1 MKLLRVGELGQ
12 EKIAALDSK
21 NIIRDLSNRV
31 SDLTSETFNNEY
43 LDKVKNIDLAKQKE
57 INPQTRIGPFV
68 NNPKNY
74 FCVGKNFHLHALE
87 VGSKAPK
94 DPMIFS
100 KANCISGPNDNIIIP
115 KDSKKVDWECEIG
128 VCLKEDVY
136 QIKENES
143 EKYIGGYFL
152 ANDVSARDFQLEKSG
167 QFIIGKSSPT
177 FGPIGPYLV
186 TPDEIDNAQHLK
198 MKTIVNGKIMQDG
211 NTKDMIHSINYVI
224 SYLSTFIK
232 LNRGDLIIFGTPDG
246 VGAGIKPNPVFLK
259 DGDMIELEIEGLGKQ
274 KHKVTNQS

>member
-21 NIIRDLSNRV
+21 NIIRDLSNQV

-43 LDKVKNIDLAKQKE
+43 LEKVKNINLSKQKE
-57 INPQTRIGPFV
+57 ISSETRLGPFI

-74 FCVGKNFHLHALE
+74 FCVGKNFINHIKELN
-87 VGSKAPK
+87 SSTPK
-94 DPMIFS
+94 NPMIFS
-100 KANCISGPNDNIIIP
+100 KANCISGPNDDIIIP

-128 VCLKEDVY
+128 VCLKEDTY

-167 QFIIGKSSPT
+167 QFIIGKSSPS

-186 TPDEIDNAQHLK
+186 TPDEIDDVQNLK

-211 NTKDMIHSINYVI
+211 NTKDIIHSINYVI
-224 SYLSTFIK
+224 AYLSTFIK

-246 VGAGIKPNPVFLK
+246 VGAGCKPNPVFLK
-259 DGDMIELEIEGLGKQ
+259 DGDIIELEIEGLGKQ
-274 KHKVTNQS
+274 KHKVINQS

>member
-1 MKLLRVGELGQ
+1 MKLLRVGEIGH
-12 EKIAALDSK
+12 ETIAALDK
-21 NIIRDLSNRV
+21 NKVIRDLSDKIEDLS
-31 SDLTSETFNNEY
+31 SDTLNSEY
-43 LDKVKNIDLAKQKE
+43 LEKIKDIDLSKQKE
-57 INPQTRIGPFV
+57 INPKTRIGSFI
-68 NNPKNY
+68 NNPKSY

-94 DPMIFS
+94 EPMIFS
-100 KANCISGPNDNIIIP
+100 KANCISGPNDDIIIP

-128 VCLKEDVY
+128 VCLKEDIY
-136 QIKENES
+136 QIKQDES

-186 TPDEIDNAQHLK
+186 TPDEIKDAQNLK

-224 SYLSTFIK
+224 AYLSTFIK
-232 LNRGDLIIFGTPDG
+232 LQKGDLIIFGTPDG

-259 DGDMIELEIEGLGKQ
+259 DGDIIELEIEGLGKQ
-274 KHKVTNQS
+274 NHNVRKQ

>member
-1 MKLLRVGELGQ
+1 MKLLRVGNQGQ

-21 NIIRDLSNRV
+21 NIIRELSGQINDLTPERFSSEYLEKINGIDLS
-31 SDLTSETFNNEY
+31 
-43 LDKVKNIDLAKQKE
+43 KQKE
-57 INPQTRIGPFV
+57 INPKTRLGPFI

-74 FCVGKNFHLHALE
+74 FCVGKNFINHIKELN
-87 VGSKAPK
+87 SSTPK
-94 DPMIFS
+94 NPMIFS
-100 KANCISGPNDNIIIP
+100 KANCISGPNDDIIIP

-224 SYLSTFIK
+224 AYLSTFIK

-246 VGAGIKPNPVFLK
+246 VGAGCKPNPVFLK
-259 DGDMIELEIEGLGKQ
+259 DGDIIELEIEGLGKQ
-274 KHKVTNQS
+274 KHKVINQS

>member
-1 MKLLRVGELGQ
+1 MKLLRVGEIGH
-12 EKIAALDSK
+12 ESIAALDK
-21 NIIRDLSNRV
+21 NKVIRDLSDKIEDLS
-31 SDLTSETFNNEY
+31 SDTLNSEY
-43 LDKVKNIDLAKQKE
+43 LEKIKDIDLSKQKE
-57 INPQTRIGPFV
+57 LNPETRIGPFI

-94 DPMIFS
+94 EPMIFS
-100 KANCISGPNDNIIIP
+100 KANCISGPNDDIIIP

-128 VCLKEDVY
+128 VCLKEDIY
-136 QIKENES
+136 QIKQDES

-186 TPDEIDNAQHLK
+186 TPDEIEDAQNLK

-224 SYLSTFIK
+224 AYLSTFIK
-232 LNRGDLIIFGTPDG
+232 LQKGDLIIFGTPDG

-259 DGDMIELEIEGLGKQ
+259 DGDIIELEIEGLGKQ
-274 KHKVTNQS
+274 KHNVRKQ

>member
-1 MKLLRVGELGQ
+1 MKLLRVGSQGQ

-21 NIIRDLSNRV
+21 NIIRELSGQIN
-31 SDLTSETFNNEY
+31 DLTPETFSSEY
-43 LDKVKNIDLAKQKE
+43 LEKIKNIDLSKQKE
-57 INPQTRIGPFV
+57 ISSEIRLGPFI

-74 FCVGKNFHLHALE
+74 FCVGKNFINHIKELN
-87 VGSKAPK
+87 SSTPK
-94 DPMIFS
+94 NPMIFS
-100 KANCISGPNDNIIIP
+100 KANCISGPNDDIIIP

-128 VCLKEDVY
+128 VCLKEDAY

-143 EKYIGGYFL
+143 EKYVGGYFL

-167 QFIIGKSSPT
+167 QFIIGKSSPS

-186 TPDEIDNAQHLK
+186 TPDEIKDAQNLK

-224 SYLSTFIK
+224 AYLSTFIK
-232 LNRGDLIIFGTPDG
+232 LQKGDLIIFGTPDG

-259 DGDMIELEIEGLGKQ
+259 DGDIIELEIEELGKQ
-274 KHKVTNQS
+274 KHHVRNQ

>member
-1 MKLLRVGELGQ
+1 MKLLRVGEFGQ
-12 EKIAALDSK
+12 EKIAVLDENNLIK
-21 NIIRDLSNRV
+21 DLSDKIEDLS
-31 SDLTSETFNNEY
+31 SDTLNSEY
-43 LDKVKNIDLAKQKE
+43 LEKIKDIDLSKQKE
-57 INPQTRIGPFV
+57 IHPKTKIGPFI

-94 DPMIFS
+94 EPMIFS
-100 KANCISGPNDNIIIP
+100 KANCISGPNDDIIIP

-136 QIKENES
+136 QIKQDES

-186 TPDEIDNAQHLK
+186 TPDEIKDAQNLK

-224 SYLSTFIK
+224 AYLSTFIK
-232 LNRGDLIIFGTPDG
+232 LQKGDLIIFGTPDG

-259 DGDMIELEIEGLGKQ
+259 DGDIIELEIEGLGKQ
-274 KHKVTNQS
+274 KHNVRKQ

>member
-1 MKLLRVGELGQ
+1 MKLLRVGKIGH

-21 NIIRDLSNRV
+21 NIIRELSGQINDLTPETFSSEYLEKIKKIDLS
-31 SDLTSETFNNEY
+31 
-43 LDKVKNIDLAKQKE
+43 KQKE
-57 INPQTRIGPFV
+57 ISSETRLGPFI

-74 FCVGKNFHLHALE
+74 FCVGKNFINHIKELN
-87 VGSKAPK
+87 SSTPK
-94 DPMIFS
+94 NPMIFS
-100 KANCISGPNDNIIIP
+100 KANCISGPNDDILIP

-128 VCLKEDVY
+128 VCLKEDTY

-167 QFIIGKSSPT
+167 QFIIGKSSPS

-186 TPDEIDNAQHLK
+186 TPDEIDDAQNLK
-198 MKTIVNGKIMQDG
+198 MKTIVNGKVMQNG
-211 NTKDMIHSINYVI
+211 NTKDMIHSINYI
-224 SYLSTFIK
+224 IAYLSTFIK
-232 LNRGDLIIFGTPDG
+232 LQKGDLIIFGTPDG

-259 DGDMIELEIEGLGKQ
+259 DGDIIELEIEGLGKQ
-274 KHKVTNQS
+274 KHHVKNQ

>member
-1 MKLLRVGELGQ
+1 MKLLRVGSQGQ

-21 NIIRDLSNRV
+21 NIIRELSGQIN
-31 SDLTSETFNNEY
+31 DLTPETFSSEY
-43 LDKVKNIDLAKQKE
+43 LEKIKNIDLSKQKE
-57 INPQTRIGPFV
+57 ISSEIRLGPFI

-74 FCVGKNFHLHALE
+74 FCVGKNFINHIKELN
-87 VGSKAPK
+87 SSTPK
-94 DPMIFS
+94 NPMIFS
-100 KANCISGPNDNIIIP
+100 KANCISGPNDDIIIP

-128 VCLKEDVY
+128 VCLKEDAY

-143 EKYIGGYFL
+143 EKYVGGYFL

-167 QFIIGKSSPT
+167 QFIIGKSSPS

-186 TPDEIDNAQHLK
+186 TPDEIKDAQNLK

-224 SYLSTFIK
+224 AYLSTFIK
-232 LNRGDLIIFGTPDG
+232 LQKGDLIIFGTPDG

-259 DGDMIELEIEGLGKQ
+259 DGDIIELEIEGLGKQ
-274 KHKVTNQS
+274 KHNVRKQ

>member
-1 MKLLRVGELGQ
+1 MKLLRVGEFGQ
-12 EKIAALDSK
+12 EKIAVLDENNLIK
-21 NIIRDLSNRV
+21 DLSDKIEDLS
-31 SDLTSETFNNEY
+31 SDTLNSEY
-43 LDKVKNIDLAKQKE
+43 LEKIKDIDLSKQKE
-57 INPQTRIGPFV
+57 INPKTRIGPFI

-94 DPMIFS
+94 EPMIFS
-100 KANCISGPNDNIIIP
+100 KVNCISGPNDDIVIP
-115 KDSKKVDWECEIG
+115 KESKKVDWECEIG

-136 QIKENES
+136 QIKQNES

-186 TPDEIDNAQHLK
+186 TPDEIEDAQNLK

-224 SYLSTFIK
+224 AYLSTFIK
-232 LNRGDLIIFGTPDG
+232 LQKGDLIIFGTPDG

-259 DGDMIELEIEGLGKQ
+259 DGDIIELEIEGLGKQ
-274 KHKVTNQS
+274 KHNVRNQ

>member
-21 NIIRDLSNRV
+21 NIIRDLSNQV

-100 KANCISGPNDNIIIP
+100 KANCISGPNDYIIIP

-224 SYLSTFIK
+224 AYLSTFIK

-259 DGDMIELEIEGLGKQ
+259 DGDIIELEIEGLGKQ
-274 KHKVTNQS
+274 KHKVVNQS

>member
-12 EKIAALDSK
+12 EKIAVLDENNSIK
-21 NIIRDLSNRV
+21 DLSDKMEDLS
-31 SDLTSETFNNEY
+31 SDTLNSEY
-43 LDKVKNIDLAKQKE
+43 LEKIKVIDLSKQKE
-57 INPQTRIGPFV
+57 INPKTRIGPFI

-94 DPMIFS
+94 EPMIFS
-100 KANCISGPNDNIIIP
+100 KANCISGPNDDIIIP

-136 QIKENES
+136 QIKQDDS
-143 EKYIGGYFL
+143 EKYVGGYFL

-186 TPDEIDNAQHLK
+186 TPDEIKDAQNLK

-224 SYLSTFIK
+224 AYLSTFIK
-232 LNRGDLIIFGTPDG
+232 LQKGDLIIFGTPDG

-259 DGDMIELEIEGLGKQ
+259 DGDIIELEIEGLGKQ
-274 KHKVTNQS
+274 KHNVRNQ

>member
-1 MKLLRVGELGQ
+1 MKLLRVGSQGQ

-21 NIIRDLSNRV
+21 NIIRELSGQIN
-31 SDLTSETFNNEY
+31 DLTPETFSSEY
-43 LDKVKNIDLAKQKE
+43 LEKIKNIDLSKQKE
-57 INPQTRIGPFV
+57 ISSEIRLGPFI

-74 FCVGKNFHLHALE
+74 FCVGKNFINHIKELN
-87 VGSKAPK
+87 SSTPK
-94 DPMIFS
+94 NPMIFS
-100 KANCISGPNDNIIIP
+100 KANCISGPNDDIIIP

-128 VCLKEDVY
+128 VCLKEDAY

-143 EKYIGGYFL
+143 EKYVGGYFL

-167 QFIIGKSSPT
+167 QFIIGKSSPS

-186 TPDEIDNAQHLK
+186 TPDEIKDAQNLK

-224 SYLSTFIK
+224 AYLSTFIK
-232 LNRGDLIIFGTPDG
+232 LQKGDLIIFGTPDG

-259 DGDMIELEIEGLGKQ
+259 DGDIIELEIEGLGKQ
-274 KHKVTNQS
+274 KHHVRNQ

>member
-1 MKLLRVGELGQ
+1 MKLLRVGEFGQ
-12 EKIAALDSK
+12 EKIAVLDK
-21 NIIRDLSNRV
+21 NNLIKDLSDKIE
-31 SDLTSETFNNEY
+31 DLSSKTLNSEY
-43 LDKVKNIDLAKQKE
+43 LEKIKDIDLSKQKE
-57 INPQTRIGPFV
+57 INPKTRIGPFI

-74 FCVGKNFHLHALE
+74 FCVGKNFIDHINELN
-87 VGSKAPK
+87 SSTPK
-94 DPMIFS
+94 NPMIFS
-100 KANCISGPNDNIIIP
+100 KANCISGPNDEIIIP

-136 QIKENES
+136 QIKQNES

-186 TPDEIDNAQHLK
+186 TPDEIKDAQNLK

-224 SYLSTFIK
+224 AYLSTFIK
-232 LNRGDLIIFGTPDG
+232 LQKGDLIIFGTPDG

-259 DGDMIELEIEGLGKQ
+259 DGDIIELEIEGLGKQ
-274 KHKVTNQS
+274 KHNVRKQ

>member
-1 MKLLRVGELGQ
+1 MKLLRVGEFGQ
-12 EKIAALDSK
+12 EKIAVLDENNLIK
-21 NIIRDLSNRV
+21 DLSDKIEDLS
-31 SDLTSETFNNEY
+31 SDTLNSEY
-43 LDKVKNIDLAKQKE
+43 LEKIKDIDLSKQKE
-57 INPQTRIGPFV
+57 IHPKTRIGPFI

-74 FCVGKNFHLHALE
+74 FCVGKNFIDHINELN
-87 VGSKAPK
+87 SSTPK
-94 DPMIFS
+94 NPMIFS
-100 KANCISGPNDNIIIP
+100 KANCISGPNDEIIIP

-136 QIKENES
+136 QIKQNES

-186 TPDEIDNAQHLK
+186 TPDEIEDAQNLK

-224 SYLSTFIK
+224 AYLSTFIK
-232 LNRGDLIIFGTPDG
+232 LQKGDLIIFGTPDG

-259 DGDMIELEIEGLGKQ
+259 DGDIIELEIEGLGKQ
-274 KHKVTNQS
+274 KHNVRKQ

>member
-12 EKIAALDSK
+12 EKIAVLDENNSIK
-21 NIIRDLSNRV
+21 DLSDKIE
-31 SDLTSETFNNEY
+31 DLSSGTLNSEY
-43 LDKVKNIDLAKQKE
+43 LEKIKDIDLSKQKE
-57 INPQTRIGPFV
+57 INPKTRIGPFI

-94 DPMIFS
+94 EPMIFS
-100 KANCISGPNDNIIIP
+100 KANCISGPNDDIIIP

-136 QIKENES
+136 QIKQDES

-186 TPDEIDNAQHLK
+186 TPDEIKDAQNLK

-224 SYLSTFIK
+224 AYLSTFIK
-232 LNRGDLIIFGTPDG
+232 LQKGDLIIFGTPDG

-259 DGDMIELEIEGLGKQ
+259 DGDIIELEIEGLGKQ
-274 KHKVTNQS
+274 KHNVRKQ